1 MTYGEN
7 PLWRMSFGRFD
18 VQNRQV
24 SVVTKIQRI
33 LQKYV
38 STALSKFQMRERFND
53 LTNSY

>member
-1 MTYGEN
+1 MTYCEN

-38 STALSKFQMRERFND
+38 STALSKIQMRERFND